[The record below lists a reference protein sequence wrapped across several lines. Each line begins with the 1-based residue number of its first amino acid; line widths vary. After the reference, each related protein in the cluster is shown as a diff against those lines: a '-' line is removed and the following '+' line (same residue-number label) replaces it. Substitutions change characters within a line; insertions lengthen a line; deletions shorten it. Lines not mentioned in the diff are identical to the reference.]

1 MIVYADILFAINF
14 SMDFISLF
22 ITLTLLNRKVYKRRI
37 LFSAVIGGLY
47 GVFDLLYPMNI
58 ILSVIVNLAVSF
70 IMCFVTYKE
79 KSKKRFLS
87 LYIVYWGVSLTLAG
101 FMSVLYSFLNKL
113 LSKYIIDYSYNNVYN
128 GARFFVIS
136 SFAILITIIFGRI
149 FAKEKSIVH
158 TKIKVTVKNKE
169 YLIDA
174 LCDSGNTLSDPLS
187 GRSVILV
194 SNKCELGKNVEMIPD
209 IFKKY
214 IPYQAT
220 NTKGLLKGIIP
231 DKIEINERSLDA
243 IIAPV
248 DNQFAGYEGCVPYS
262 LI

>member
-22 ITLTLLNRKVYKRRI
+22 ITLTLLNRRIYKRRI

-47 GVFDLLYPMNI
+47 GVFDLLCPMNI
-58 ILSVIVNLAVSF
+58 IPSIIINLTVSF
-70 IMCFVTYKE
+70 LMCYLTYKE

-87 LYIVYWGVSLTLAG
+87 LYVVYWGVSLTLAG
-101 FMSVLYSFLNKL
+101 FMSVLYSFLNRI
-113 LSKYIIDYSYNNVYN
+113 LSKYIIDYTYNNVYN

-136 SFAILITIIFGRI
+136 SFAILITIIFGKL
-149 FAKEKSIVH
+149 FAKEKNIMH
-158 TKIKVTVKNKE
+158 TQVKVIIKDKE
-169 YLIDA
+169 YSIEA
-174 LCDSGNTLSDPLS
+174 LCDSGNMLSDPMS

-194 SNKCELGKNVEMIPD
+194 SNKCELGMNVESIPD
-209 IFKKY
+209 IFKRY

-220 NTKGLLKGIIP
+220 NSKGLLKGIVP

>member
-1 MIVYADILFAINF
+1 LVVYADVLFAINF

-22 ITLTLLNRKVYKRRI
+22 ITLTLLNRKIYKRRI
-37 LFSAVIGGLY
+37 LFSAIIGGLY
-47 GVFDLLYPMNI
+47 GVFDLLYPMKVI
-58 ILSVIVNLAVSF
+58 PSVIVNLTVSF
-70 IMCFVTYKE
+70 IMCYVTYKE

-87 LYIVYWGVSLTLAG
+87 LYIVYWGVSLALAG

-113 LSKYIIDYSYNNVYN
+113 LSRYIIDYSYNNVYN

-136 SFAILITIIFGRI
+136 SFAIIITIIFGKL
-149 FAKEKSIVH
+149 FAKEKNIVH
-158 TKIKVTVKNKE
+158 TEIKVNIKDKE
-169 YLIDA
+169 YLIEA

-187 GRSVILV
+187 GRAVILV
-194 SNKCELGKNVEMIPD
+194 SNKSELGKSVESIPD
-209 IFKKY
+209 IHKRY

-220 NTKGLLKGIIP
+220 NAKGLLKGIIP
-231 DKIEINERSLDA
+231 DKIVINERSLDA

-248 DNQFAGYEGCVPYS
+248 DNRFAGYEGCVPYS